1 MRIRNTDLKL
11 GGTASVFIEIRS
23 VRRQDFPRGHFSCEH
38 VAIIS
43 SMPTQDRLLA
53 NWVPVPVQDKQH
65 GTVDL
70 ATSESS

>member
-1 MRIRNTDLKL
+1 MRIRNTDLQL

-53 NWVPVPVQDKQH
+53 NWVQDKQH

>member
-23 VRRQDFPRGHFSCEH
+23 VRRQDFPCGHFSCEH
-38 VAIIS
+38 VSIIS

-53 NWVPVPVQDKQH
+53 NWVPVQDKQH